1 MDSKNGVIYFD
12 SKIDISDVL
21 VKKLNEAMAAK

>member
-12 SKIDISDVL
+12 DKIDISDTII
-21 VKKLNEAMAAK
+21 KKLNGALSGK